1 MNALLAV
8 AEKVFSFGTTSMDD
22 GKGIGERFKITNTSK
37 VTSNVSFSINA
48 KEGDDPRA
56 LNASDCFVV
65 QPTQWEVP
73 PHEHRYVTVYFH
85 ARELREYRAVFL
97 ATVAEQ
103 SEDAIGALEFELAG
117 KGTLPSVSVEGV
129 SHEETGECVPF
140 GRLQVGRTR
149 SRTIT
154 VRNDGVLDATALINF
169 SAEDK
174 HFVCTRRDVR
184 QLKTQGC
191 ATHLRLLS
199 PAAEGRRRH

>member
-1 MNALLAV
+1 MPML
-8 AEKVFSFGTTSMDD
+8 
-22 GKGIGERFKITNTSK
+22 
-37 VTSNVSFSINA
+37 VSSCNRRS
-48 KEGDDPRA
+48 G
-56 LNASDCFVV
+56 
-65 QPTQWEVP
+65 EVP

-85 ARELREYRAVFL
+85 ARELRECEHAFL

-149 SRTIT
+149 HRTIT

-169 SAEDK
+169 SEEDK
-174 HFVCTRRDVR
+174 HFVCKHAGTSVS
-184 QLKTQGC
+184 LKPGASRSTYTLQSL
-191 ATHLRLLS
+191 T
-199 PAAEGRRRH
+199 AEGWRRHGSGRLRETGHQGHRQSVRGFQY